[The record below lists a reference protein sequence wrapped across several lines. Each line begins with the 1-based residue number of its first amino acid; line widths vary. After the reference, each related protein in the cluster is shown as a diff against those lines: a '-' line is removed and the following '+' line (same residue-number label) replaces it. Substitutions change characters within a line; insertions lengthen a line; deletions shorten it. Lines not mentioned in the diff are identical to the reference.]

1 MDISEGAGA
10 GEEEEEDE
18 FEMMDDGFDFGDEAL
33 GESVVFGDRSRP
45 FAVGILSL
53 LS

>member
-33 GESVVFGDRSRP
+33 GKSVFFGIGPSCFP
-45 FAVGILSL
+45 L
-53 LS
+53 LIRTC